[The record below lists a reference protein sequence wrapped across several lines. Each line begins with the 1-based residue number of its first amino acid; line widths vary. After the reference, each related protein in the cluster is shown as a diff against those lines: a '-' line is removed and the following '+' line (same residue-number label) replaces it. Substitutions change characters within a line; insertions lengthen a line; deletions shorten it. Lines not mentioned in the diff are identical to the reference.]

1 MREKRKKN
9 LQKAKGSITVEATL
23 VLPIF
28 FFSVMA
34 FVYFFQIMWIQE
46 RVNTGLWETAKEI
59 SQYSCVYEDFCGEQG
74 SDGNRAVAERLIA
87 GALTGERMKNYISA
101 EFLENSCVVG
111 GAYGIVYTTDTTG
124 DDKEIVLVADYRVE
138 IPMFQNIF
146 SSIHMIQKVKTRA
159 FVGTEQIGPETGVEE
174 DTEVYI
180 TTTGS
185 VYHTTVECT
194 HLALSIQTK
203 EYSQLDSARNQ
214 YGCRYAPCEQCV
226 RNVQVREGSRVYI
239 TSSGN
244 RYHIEGGCSGLT
256 RNVRSI
262 QLSEAGEYRPCS
274 RCGN

>member
-1 MREKRKKN
+1 MRENRKKN

-124 DDKEIVLVADYRVE
+124 DDKESIEVRYEDENIWLTQKMLATVYVINVAT
-138 IPMFQNIF
+138 IN
-146 SSIHMIQKVKTRA
+146 
-159 FVGTEQIGPETGVEE
+159 
-174 DTEVYI
+174 
-180 TTTGS
+180 
-185 VYHTTVECT
+185 
-194 HLALSIQTK
+194 
-203 EYSQLDSARNQ
+203 
-214 YGCRYAPCEQCV
+214 
-226 RNVQVREGSRVYI
+226 
-239 TSSGN
+239 
-244 RYHIEGGCSGLT
+244 
-256 RNVRSI
+256 
-262 QLSEAGEYRPCS
+262 
-274 RCGN
+274 